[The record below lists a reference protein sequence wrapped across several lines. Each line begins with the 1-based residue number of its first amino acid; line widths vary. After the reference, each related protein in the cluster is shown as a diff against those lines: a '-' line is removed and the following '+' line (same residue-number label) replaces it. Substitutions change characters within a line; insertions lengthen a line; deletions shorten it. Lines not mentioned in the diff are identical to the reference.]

1 MHYTVAALITQ
12 KPSSVIVEEGQNVT
26 LICKATGQPT
36 PTVMWRKAF
45 GHVSKANIVVAGWN
59 MTILSVTKA
68 DGGAYA
74 CSVKNLL
81 NEESAIALVTVIDRL
96 EFILAPPPSIVAKK
110 HSNIILN
117 CAAHGKKDIIWVR
130 KSQALPKNH
139 AIFSNGTL
147 LLKMI
152 SLNDAG
158 TYKCVARNYHRS
170 IETTT
175 VVKVLSIKPRSC
187 SEIKSRLQRSS
198 SGNYNIDP
206 DGVGGVTPFDV
217 YCDMND
223 KGGVGVTV
231 ISHDSESRTYVNKIP
246 RCGHPGCYRKDV
258 IYAGA
263 TTAQLAELT
272 RVSKNCEQL
281 IKYECTIGSPFVESG
296 WAWWVSRDGTK
307 MNYWGGATG
316 YSNMCACGVKNSCSS
331 GNNCNCPPGGGWS
344 EDSGLLTDKSTL
356 PVTQIRLGDLDHSD
370 EQGYHTLGKLK
381 CYGQG

>member
-1 MHYTVAALITQ
+1 M
-12 KPSSVIVEEGQNVT
+12 T

-59 MTILSVTKA
+59 MTILSITKA

-81 NEESAIALVTVIDRL
+81 NEESAVALVTVIDRL
-96 EFILAPPPSIVAKK
+96 EFILAPPPSIVAKE

-117 CAAHGKKDIIWVR
+117 CAAHGKKDITWVR
-130 KSQALPKNH
+130 QSQALPKNH

-175 VVKVLSIKPRSC
+175 VVKVLSIKPSSC

-246 RCGHPGCYRKDV
+246 GCGHPGCYRKDV

-272 RVSKNCEQL
+272 RVSQNCEQL
-281 IKYECTIGSPFVESG
+281 IKYECTPGSAFLVSG

-316 YSNMCACGVKNSCSS
+316 YSNMCACGVTNSCSS

-356 PVTQIRLGDLDHSD
+356 PVTQIRLGDLDHSH